1 MGVFGGM
8 VSSLISGLSS
18 LSDAV
23 GVVKS
28 VMDAPEAQKELAG
41 SRLHEAIDE
50 IQLSF
55 EAIESQLVALIG
67 ADVSSPEARR
77 SLVKLEGGSAALHL
91 ANMRGHCSSIDV
103 IWSSD
108 LATRFQ
114 KVFTKKAD
122 YQQLE
127 AAFTQLASMDGVL
140 LQAARLLGDGIP
152 VEAQMVLDAIDSGQ
166 MHQARDRIGQIRGE
180 VRQLRQ
186 LVNRTLA
193 QMVELKFV
201 LRKASN

>member
-8 VSSLISGLSS
+8 VSSLIRGFTS

-23 GVVKS
+23 GVVRS
-28 VMDAPEAQKELAG
+28 VMDEPDAQKELAG

-50 IQLSF
+50 IQGSF
-55 EAIESQLVALIG
+55 AVIESQLVALIG
-67 ADVSSPEARR
+67 ADVGSPDARR
-77 SLVKLEGGSAALHL
+77 SLVELEGGSAALHL

-103 IWSSD
+103 IWNTD

-114 KVFTKKAD
+114 RVFTKKGK

-127 AAFTQLASMDGVL
+127 TAFTHLASMDGVL
-140 LQAARLLGDGIP
+140 LQASKLLGDGIP
-152 VEAQMVLDAIDSGQ
+152 VEAQAVLDAIDSGQ
-166 MHQARDRIGQIRGE
+166 MSQARDRLGKIRGE
-180 VRQLRQ
+180 VRDLRQ

-201 LRKASN
+201 LRKAP